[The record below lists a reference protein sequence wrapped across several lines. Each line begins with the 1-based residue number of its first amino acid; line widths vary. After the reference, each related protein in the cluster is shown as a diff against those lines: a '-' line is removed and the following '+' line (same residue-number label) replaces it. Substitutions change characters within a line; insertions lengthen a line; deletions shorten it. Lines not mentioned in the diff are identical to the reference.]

1 MSEQQQPA
9 KSPKGRRNI
18 VKGIAV
24 GAGSVTISQW
34 SKPVVETVVLPAHA
48 TTTGVGV
55 LLTGNRNGGTGFTLT
70 LP

>member
-1 MSEQQQPA
+1 MSKEQKTA
-9 KSPKGRRNI
+9 DTGKGRRNV

-48 TTTGVGV
+48 QTTAGTVV
-55 LLTGNRNGGTGFTLT
+55 LQAAQQGAGTLT
-70 LP
+70 LIV

>member
-1 MSEQQQPA
+1 MSDQQESA
-9 KSPKGRRNI
+9 KSPQGRRNI

-48 TTTGVGV
+48 QTTAGTVVLQSAQQGAGV
-55 LLTGNRNGGTGFTLT
+55 LTLIV
-70 LP
+70 